1 MGATNGKLLAREVV
15 EMGKGGESVHA
26 LVDWWGVLNLG
37 RSAMLVLG
45 AAVGAWTVVN

>member
-37 RSAMLVLG
+37 RSVFLTSAVV
-45 AAVGAWTVVN
+45 VGAWTVIN